1 MRSRKAVI
9 SYHGD
14 YIAHRTADGKW
25 WANTLQT
32 IGGGHLVLDLSEPC
46 IPLHHLIRRINTDPR
61 VGGHPPGGDDD
72 DDGDED
78 GGDGDGTCRRKR
90 KKTRDPGNDIVA
102 ATARHATREA
112 ATRGIAPVRPPP
124 ITPNPESDFE
134 EENYTPSQWATDSP
148 HNEMISALTN
158 YGAPPNPH
166 GEAKNPEETRCAVG
180 VLADRVP
187 IDLDEGEIG
196 GSEVPEAVSTLVRE
210 VMMM

>member
-102 ATARHATREA
+102 ATA
-112 ATRGIAPVRPPP
+112 
-124 ITPNPESDFE
+124 
-134 EENYTPSQWATDSP
+134 
-148 HNEMISALTN
+148 
-158 YGAPPNPH
+158 
-166 GEAKNPEETRCAVG
+166 K
-180 VLADRVP
+180 
-187 IDLDEGEIG
+187 G
-196 GSEVPEAVSTLVRE
+196 GSHTRHCSSSTAADYAQS
-210 VMMM
+210 